1 MKSLLVEPWHRRS
14 SHHGPILLALV
25 IAAMAYPSADL
36 LGLGVGCGQRSAT
49 VPTSL
54 AVSSQKLLR
63 IQALH
68 NTGLWRHKQKWAC
81 LRSIPCFKTSISIFH
96 GHQMGYPPI
105 WTPRNKEVSTMQLE
119 GKAVCTAQGIP
130 LGKILRDVQKVSIL
144 CHWIVSV
151 TFSTAVNLW
160 ESVSSKCALNA
171 VSMYPRTKNAP
182 SFTGSSGG
190 SSRLSRGRAAPTCS
204 ENVGFQPL
212 RPWNELMREFFNLG
226 AASPQCP
233 LKPSVA

>member
-1 MKSLLVEPWHRRS
+1 
-14 SHHGPILLALV
+14 
-25 IAAMAYPSADL
+25 MAYPSADL
-36 LGLGVGCGQRSAT
+36 LGLLGVGCGQRSAT

-54 AVSSQKLLR
+54 AVSSQKLVR

-68 NTGLWRHKQKWAC
+68 NTGLWRHKQKWACLHC

-130 LGKILRDVQKVSIL
+130 LGKILRDVQKVSIF

-151 TFSTAVNLW
+151 TFSTAVNHW
-160 ESVSSKCALNA
+160 ESVSSKCAMPSQCIHA
-171 VSMYPRTKNAP
+171 QHAPRPDPAEVHP
-182 SFTGSSGG
+182 GSLVAG
-190 SSRLSRGRAAPTCS
+190 RLKTCL
-204 ENVGFQPL
+204 ENVGFQPW
-212 RPWNELMREFFNLG
+212 RPWNQPGLISLTPDHHEPIHPIAFG
-226 AASPQCP
+226 AAAKARRS
-233 LKPSVA
+233 